1 MSTKQPCSIRND
13 KKRRLEDDDSG
24 NIPTNS
30 DSWARFLVIEA
41 ADKLP
46 LKLNPFAISKAINGH
61 CGEVKNVTRLRSGS
75 ILVECLKK
83 QQSLNLL
90 SISQFANVEV
100 AVSAHKTL
108 NSSRGIVRD
117 RARCL
122 SDMSEQEIVTE
133 LKDQAVTAV
142 KRFTKKVNGVITP
155 LNTYLFTF
163 DRPSIP
169 RSIKAGYVNIG
180 VEVYVPNPLRC
191 YTCQKF
197 GHGSK
202 SCDRPH
208 VCQRCGGKHD
218 STECREDVKCAN
230 CNGQHEAWSKSCP
243 LWKTE
248 SQILKLK
255 HQNNIS
261 YLDAKKQVANQLPS
275 TLTYS
280 AAVSRSVATSS
291 IECQTELT
299 WVHSVQPVETT
310 SVIQPNKSDCQPT
323 TSSSESQ
330 TDPQSLPVIEK
341 PGHVHMSKTERKKL
355 NRQHLRTPSPSEVP
369 VHNSFGPL
377 DMEVTPSSQASARS
391 SSRSRVRLP
400 IEPP

>member
-1 MSTKQPCSIRND
+1 MSTKQPGSIRND

-46 LKLNPFAISKAINGH
+46 LKLNPFAITKAINGH
-61 CGEVKNVTRLRSGS
+61 CGEVKNVTRLGSGS

-142 KRFTKKVNGVITP
+142 KRFTKK
-155 LNTYLFTF
+155 
-163 DRPSIP
+163 
-169 RSIKAGYVNIG
+169 
-180 VEVYVPNPLRC
+180 
-191 YTCQKF
+191 
-197 GHGSK
+197 
-202 SCDRPH
+202 
-208 VCQRCGGKHD
+208 RCGGKHD

-255 HQNNIS
+255 HHNNIS

-330 TDPQSLPVIEK
+330 TDPQPLPVIEK
-341 PGHVHMSKTERKKL
+341 PGHVRMSKTERKKR
-355 NRQHLRTPSPSEVP
+355 NRQHLRTPSLSEVP

-391 SSRSRVRLP
+391 SSHSRVRLP